1 MRVLDR
7 IKGDIVQILVV
18 EDSHT
23 SSGELSRALERH
35 GYDVT
40 SVGNGATALDAHR
53 GADIVLLDLDLP
65 DIDGLEVCRRIRED
79 ADTPIITFTDNGSEL
94 DRVLGLRAGSDDCL
108 DKPYEFRELV
118 ARIDAVTRRRRT
130 RPGGPREPLTVLS
143 IGTLRIDAASRE
155 VLLRGSPVDLTRKE
169 FDLLYYLARHSESVV
184 SRQRLMTEIWED
196 PMPHLLGPRATR
208 TVDTH
213 VSSLRS
219 KLGRSSWIRTV
230 RGVGFRVGHE

>member
-1 MRVLDR
+1 M
-7 IKGDIVQILVV
+7 QILVV

-118 ARIDAVTRRRRT
+118 ARIEAVTRRRHA
-130 RPGGPREPLTVLS
+130 RPRRREPLTVLS